1 MNSRPQYVD
10 MPVPDSR
17 AESEARARQ
26 LQLTKPPGSLG
37 RLEELACW
45 FAARMRNPIPEIS
58 HSEIFVFAADH
69 GVASQGVSA
78 FPQSVTG
85 QMVANFAGGG
95 AAINVLAT
103 LEKCPI
109 EVVDVGVASDDE
121 PPPSVRREKVRAGT
135 RDLLIE
141 AAMTDEELTAAL
153 DVGARCAREAIQR
166 GAQLL
171 IAGDMGIANTTA
183 AACLICAFTDTMP
196 EQVVGRG
203 TGVDDAGL
211 ARKREVVTAA
221 LARAR
226 KAIGSHGSPAA
237 STSEAISTPESPTA
251 GASKATATSGAPAA
265 SASETIGTLDMPLA
279 GAIRAG
285 GTSHSP
291 AAGTSKAIG
300 TPDMSAAGA
309 IRAGGTS
316 DSPAAATSKAIGAPD
331 SSSAG
336 TSKAAGTPE
345 LPSAGAR
352 KMLAHVGGLEIAAMA
367 GFYIEAARSGVPVL
381 LDGYISGAAALAA
394 VRLEPC
400 TVRWMLASHR
410 SAEGGHGYALQAL
423 GLNPLVD
430 LGMRLG
436 EGSGAAL
443 TLPIIKAALALHRN
457 MATFTSAG
465 VDGKSP

>member
-1 MNSRPQYVD
+1 MNARPQYID

-45 FAARMRNPIPEIS
+45 FAARTSNPIPEIS
-58 HSEIFVFAADH
+58 HCEIFVFAADH

-85 QMVANFAGGG
+85 QMVANFAAGG
-95 AAINVLAT
+95 AAINVLAM
-103 LEKCPI
+103 LEKCRI

-153 DVGARCAREAIQR
+153 NVGARCAREAIQR

-237 STSEAISTPESPTA
+237 DASDATGTADSPTASASKAISTP
-251 GASKATATSGAPAA
+251 
-265 SASETIGTLDMPLA
+265 
-279 GAIRAG
+279 
-285 GTSHSP
+285 
-291 AAGTSKAIG
+291 
-300 TPDMSAAGA
+300 
-309 IRAGGTS
+309 
-316 DSPAAATSKAIGAPD
+316 DSPAS
-331 SSSAG
+331 G
-336 TSKAAGTPE
+336 TGKAAATPE

-423 GLNPLVD
+423 GLSPLVD

-457 MATFTSAG
+457 MATFASAG

>member
-1 MNSRPQYVD
+1 
-10 MPVPDSR
+10 
-17 AESEARARQ
+17 
-26 LQLTKPPGSLG
+26 L
-37 RLEELACW
+37 
-45 FAARMRNPIPEIS
+45 RNPIPEIS
-58 HSEIFVFAADH
+58 HTEIFVFAADH

-95 AAINVLAT
+95 AAINVLAM

-211 ARKREVVTAA
+211 ARKCEVVTAA

-226 KAIGSHGSPAA
+226 KAIGTPGWPAA
-237 STSEAISTPESPTA
+237 SASKAFSTPESPSA
-251 GASKATATSGAPAA
+251 GASKATATAGSPTASANKAISTSESPSAGASKATATLGSPAA
-265 SASETIGTLDMPLA
+265 SDSGTIGTLDMPLA
-279 GAIRAG
+279 GAIGAG

-291 AAGTSKAIG
+291 TAGTSKAIG
-300 TPDMSAAGA
+300 TPDSPFAGTGKAAGA
-309 IRAGGTS
+309 
-316 DSPAAATSKAIGAPD
+316 
-331 SSSAG
+331 
-336 TSKAAGTPE
+336 PE

-423 GLNPLVD
+423 GLSPLVD